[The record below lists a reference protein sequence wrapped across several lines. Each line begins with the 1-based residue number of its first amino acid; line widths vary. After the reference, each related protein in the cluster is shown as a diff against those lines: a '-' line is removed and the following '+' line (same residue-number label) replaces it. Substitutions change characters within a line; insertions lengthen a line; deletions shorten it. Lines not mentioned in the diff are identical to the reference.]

1 MEVERI
7 LVILCLC
14 FLFGSTVSKK
24 GSASQPIARGKSEN
38 FEEIYGDLAEDD
50 IQNDDYYGGDY
61 DENAEETNERGGV
74 VEHVEFQT
82 QPQTFIGNVGDTIR
96 MPCSVSNTDVVNT
109 WQRDETLLY
118 HGHSP
123 ISPEKYPNIREL
135 EVNNTL
141 EVNISS
147 NADFGNY
154 ACVLILSNNPKDNP
168 RIVHRLMHPVP
179 PIITGIVT
187 DSNNRTEYVP
197 GETLKMTCVASGLP
211 KPTISW
217 HKGSERLEVQ
227 GDTLTIPNLS
237 ESDEGTY
244 RCLAD
249 NGLQKPSHHHIAIRI
264 SHAPRIKIG
273 QYLVTA
279 NKEKDTELV
288 CTVDAY
294 PAVQPI
300 WKKGNEILK
309 TEENRKIITKRRE
322 QYTVESILVIS
333 NLTDEDFTNYTC
345 TAANEMGK
353 SEQVVSLIK
362 IPAVREFIKP
372 EKSYKDVVLSW
383 KVESKS
389 PIETHEIQYRRK
401 GEVAWRTAVP
411 EVVNGKDDIYTV
423 KYILKDLDVGSYET
437 RIRSKNE
444 HGWSEFSEIMPFE
457 GVLAKPGSSTH
468 KNHHKKHHKEKE
480 LREKQDVPSA
490 PQQQEISQKE
500 APVGESKPP
509 GGSSIKTS
517 ASASIL
523 SISLIFHFYLRQ

>member
-1 MEVERI
+1 MEVKRI
-7 LVILCLC
+7 LIVLCLC
-14 FLFGSTVSKK
+14 VLFGSTLSKK
-24 GSASQPIARGKSEN
+24 ATKSPQVAREKSDN
-38 FEEIYGDLAEDD
+38 IEEIYGDLAEDD
-50 IQNDDYYGGDY
+50 VQNDDYYGGDY
-61 DENAEETNERGGV
+61 DDNADEANNERGGV
-74 VEHVEFQT
+74 EEHVEFKT
-82 QPQTFIGNVGDTIR
+82 QPQTFIGNIGDTIK
-96 MPCSVSNTDVVNT
+96 MPCSVSNPDIINT

-118 HGHSP
+118 QGHSP
-123 ISPEKYPNIREL
+123 ISPGKYPHIREL
-135 EVNNTL
+135 DINNTL
-141 EVNISS
+141 EVNITSDT
-147 NADFGNY
+147 DFGNY
-154 ACVLILSNNPKDNP
+154 ACVLITSNDPNSNP
-168 RIVHRLMHPVP
+168 RIIHRLMHPVP
-179 PIITGIVT
+179 PIITGILT
-187 DSNNRTEYVP
+187 DSNNKTDYAP
-197 GETLKMTCVASGLP
+197 GETLKLTCVASGLP

-249 NGLQKPSHHHIAIRI
+249 NHIQKPSHHHISIHVT
-264 SHAPRIKIG
+264 HAPRIKIG

-279 NKEKDTELV
+279 NKEKDTELI

-294 PAVQPI
+294 PAVQPV

-309 TEENRKIITKRRE
+309 SEENKKIITKRRE

-345 TAANEMGK
+345 AAINEIGK
-353 SEQVVSLIK
+353 SEQVVSLVK

-401 GEVAWRTAVP
+401 GEEAWRTAVP

-423 KYILKDLDVGSYET
+423 KYVLKDLDVGSYET

-457 GVLAKPGSSTH
+457 G
-468 KNHHKKHHKEKE
+468 
-480 LREKQDVPSA
+480 EKQDVTSA
-490 PQQQEISQKE
+490 PQQQEINQKE
-500 APVGESKPP
+500 APVGESKPLSGP
-509 GGSSIKTS
+509 TGSSVKTA

-523 SISLIFHFYLRQ
+523 SIALIFLFYIRQ